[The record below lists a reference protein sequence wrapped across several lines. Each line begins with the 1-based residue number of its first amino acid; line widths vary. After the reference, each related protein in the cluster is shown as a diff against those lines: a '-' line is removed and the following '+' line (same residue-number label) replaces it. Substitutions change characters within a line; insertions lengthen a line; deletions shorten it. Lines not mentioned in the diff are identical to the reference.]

1 MKKNSPLIIFLIL
14 SLFCLT
20 AVAAEPFDQS
30 SAVGVIL
37 SAMAPAGA
45 TLQENAWKWLS
56 VFMLLQ
62 FVLTNVKVLTTG
74 GDIDSI
80 WPKFMASIFWFG
92 ICFFI
97 MQNGPSFISNVGN
110 QFFGLVGNGMPD
122 PSTIIKNTT
131 YLSTMLAALAAG
143 AGFFSATTGQ
153 LILYILMIVAGVG
166 IFFAIKILMI
176 QLELALVVM
185 LSPLSFSMLGLNA
198 LKDQGIA
205 PLKSLISLAYRI
217 ILTSIILTAFT
228 QVESVVMTRIDE
240 ISVANITADGVSK
253 VVDTLLGGIAAYLL
267 LAVLLYKS
275 DSIASGLAS
284 GGTSMGT
291 ADIASSVAAGVAGGM
306 AAQASAGAAAASAGN
321 GASSVSDMVKGLRSQ
336 AASVT
341 NASGNGTG
349 GSSAARSAGN
359 GSFSLGDAPK
369 GPAKSPNHSIQDLHQ
384 MAKDKGLPP
393 VGGAKPS
400 SSGTNPTTPSS
411 SNASPSASSRNNT
424 PGSNAASSARDMG
437 LGSAPSGMRYTN
449 TEPAPNENSQSSPL
463 GNANNASISGE
474 SGTSGSGLEKQL
486 EALVDQLSKQ
496 GQSKPSAADRLGSLN
511 SHIERQTAAT
521 HVSIN
526 THSND

>member
-62 FVLTNVKVLTTG
+62 FVLTNVKVLTSG
-74 GDIDSI
+74 GDVDSI

-97 MQNGPSFISNVGN
+97 MHNGPHFISNVGN

-122 PSTIIKNTT
+122 PSTVIKNTT
-131 YLSTMLAALAAG
+131 YLSTALAALAAG
-143 AGFFSATTGQ
+143 VGFFSATTGQ

-240 ISVANITADGVSK
+240 ITVANITADGVSK
-253 VVDTLLGGIAAYLL
+253 VVDTLLGGLAAYLL

-341 NASGNGTG
+341 NASGSGTG
-349 GSSAARSAGN
+349 GY
-359 GSFSLGDAPK
+359 GSGPGSNSMFSLGDAPK
-369 GPAKSPNHSIQDLHQ
+369 GGAKSPNYSTRDIQQ

-393 VGGAKPS
+393 VGGQRPS
-400 SSGTNPTTPSS
+400 SIAASPGSATSTNPSSEANRSSNSNNTSS
-411 SNASPSASSRNNT
+411 SQNQSGALGMSDSSTRAS
-424 PGSNAASSARDMG
+424 
-437 LGSAPSGMRYTN
+437 
-449 TEPAPNENSQSSPL
+449 PNENIQSSPL
-463 GNANNASISGE
+463 GNANSASISGV
-474 SGTSGSGLEKQL
+474 GGSNLENQL
-486 EALVDQLSKQ
+486 GALVEQLSKQ
-496 GQSKPSAADRLGSLN
+496 GQSKPSAKERLSSLN
-511 SHIERQTAAT
+511 NQIERESAST
-521 HVSIN
+521 HVSVN

>member
-131 YLSTMLAALAAG
+131 YLSTALAALAAG
-143 AGFFSATTGQ
+143 VGFFSATTGQ

-228 QVESVVMTRIDE
+228 QVESVVMTTIDQ

-253 VVDTLLGGIAAYLL
+253 VVDTLLGGLAAYLL

-306 AAQASAGAAAASAGN
+306 AAQASAGAAASSAGN

-341 NASGNGTG
+341 NASGSGTG
-349 GSSAARSAGN
+349 GY
-359 GSFSLGDAPK
+359 GSGPGSNSMFSLGDAPK
-369 GPAKSPNHSIQDLHQ
+369 GGAKSPNYSTKDIQQ

-393 VGGAKPS
+393 VGGLQQPS
-400 SSGTNPTTPSS
+400 SNSTSSAGSKMASSNSGVNSSLGNNSNSPSS
-411 SNASPSASSRNNT
+411 NQAGSPSMSNT
-424 PGSNAASSARDMG
+424 S
-437 LGSAPSGMRYTN
+437 TN
-449 TEPAPNENSQSSPL
+449 SPANENIQSSPL
-463 GNANNASISGE
+463 GNANNASISGT
-474 SGTSGSGLEKQL
+474 GGSALENQL
-486 EALVDQLSKQ
+486 GALVEQLSKQ
-496 GQSKPSAADRLGSLN
+496 GQSKPSAKERLSSLN
-511 SHIERQTAAT
+511 NQIEREAAAT

-526 THSND
+526 THGND